1 MQYQGRCV
9 VYPFYVTAGKGAGTR
24 LRGPE
29 ELAGWRATPR
39 PAVAPGLD
47 SGGGAA
53 QNRQGRMKRL
63 GVGIRGAVA
72 RPQTAVRVPART
84 SYLPLASRLDPAA
97 PSTPYPANRLSIF
110 VSLVAL
116 ALVTLL
122 ASACG
127 DAAGL
132 PVTLPDQVPTAGGPA
147 LPASV
152 SVGRI
157 AFVSLRNGQP
167 QIHAIGKN
175 PVWARL
181 P

>member
-9 VYPFYVTAGKGAGTR
+9 VYSFYVTAGKGAGTR

-29 ELAGWRATPR
+29 ELAGWPATPR

-47 SGGGAA
+47 SGGGAG
-53 QNRQGRMKRL
+53 QNRQGWMKRL
-63 GVGIRGAVA
+63 GVGIRGVVA

-84 SYLPLASRLDPAA
+84 SDLPLASRRDPAA
-97 PSTPYPANRLSIF
+97 PYALYRANRLHPT
-110 VSLVAL
+110 L
-116 ALVTLL
+116 AF
-122 ASACG
+122 ACG
-127 DAAGL
+127 DVADL
-132 PVTLPDQVPTAGGPA
+132 PVTLPHQGATARGPA

-167 QIHAIGKN
+167 EIHAIDKN
-175 PVWARL
+175 PVWVPL